1 VSIGAFTDQ
10 ADAHARTEAR
20 AEARRHERIAIAHR
34 AGWPE
39 LPRRHLSVCP
49 YTVTDQRD
57 GSLYTINRGEVNVD
71 SANITAYY
79 IDPNGDPVFLE
90 ERAKR

>member
-1 VSIGAFTDQ
+1 
-10 ADAHARTEAR
+10 
-20 AEARRHERIAIAHR
+20 
-34 AGWPE
+34 
-39 LPRRHLSVCP
+39 LSFGR
-49 YTVTDQRD
+49 YTVTDERD